1 MTKELELFVE
11 YLTIE
16 KQASHNTVISYERDL
31 NKMVDYLQANGCSE
45 LSQVTQIRLT
55 SYVLELEKEGMKAST
70 ISRNIAAMKAFF
82 HFCER
87 RKLKDDDPAE
97 DLKAPKIE
105 KKEAAVL
112 SADELDRLF
121 EQIDGT
127 SPKELRD
134 KSMLSLLC
142 ATGMKV
148 EELMQ
153 LKLEDVNMQME
164 YVVCRDSHREKVLPF
179 DRATKKAME
188 RYLTYARPA
197 FVTDNTCPWLF
208 TNRSG
213 KRMSRQGFW
222 KLIKYYGEQA
232 GIQTEITPYTLRHSS
247 QQYRK

>member
-31 NKMVDYLQANGCSE
+31 NKMVDYLQANGCRE

-87 RKLKDDDPAE
+87 RKLKEDDPAE

-134 KSMLSLLC
+134 RSMLCLLC

-179 DRATKKAME
+179 DRATKN
-188 RYLTYARPA
+188 ARPA